1 MTVPGVLFTH
11 CITRRVFHYFS
22 VPASGWSGWAEDG
35 GRREDRGETAGAGCA
50 DLRDDRGL
58 DLEILIIT
66 LCNTNWG

>member
-35 GRREDRGETAGAGCA
+35 GRREDREGTAVGGCA
-50 DLRDDRGL
+50 GLRGARGL

-66 LCNTNWG
+66 HSNTNWG